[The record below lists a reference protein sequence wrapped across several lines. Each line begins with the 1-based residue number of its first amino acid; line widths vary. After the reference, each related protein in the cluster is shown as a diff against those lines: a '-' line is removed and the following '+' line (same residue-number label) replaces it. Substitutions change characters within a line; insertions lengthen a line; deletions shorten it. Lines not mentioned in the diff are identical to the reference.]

1 MRYLQVPRSTD
12 WEILAVNNNCSD
24 DTDAVIQRYTE
35 HLPIRR
41 LWEPRP
47 GKSNAANLA
56 VREAR
61 GELILWTDDDVL
73 VDSGWLKAYVE
84 AARAFPDVSFFGG
97 PIAPWFESE
106 PPAWLARH
114 LPLISTC
121 FAMQTPFEEPY
132 MPVCAPR
139 HPFGANMAMRRE
151 CFEDCSFDIR
161 LGPVGNTNYQHEE
174 TALLQ
179 TCLDRGRKGLW
190 VREARVQHF
199 IPKARITEGYVW
211 RFNCCSGR
219 TLVRRGE
226 VSQGKEI
233 FGVPRGLVRK
243 YVVNL
248 VVSTLLSP
256 TKNVRW
262 LRALTM
268 AAVCRGMIEE
278 LRDQGIAAGRDE
290 KRRASRRDEATV
302 RLNM

>member
-106 PPAWLARH
+106 PPAWLARLLH
-114 LPLISTC
+114 LKLISVC
-121 FAMQTPFEEPY
+121 FAMRDGFDEPFVPII
-132 MPVCAPR
+132 APLL
-139 HPFGANMAMRRE
+139 PFGANMATRVR
-151 CFEDCSFDIR
+151 CFEGCSFDVR
-161 LGPVGNTNYQHEE
+161 LGPQPNSEIRGEE
-174 TALLQ
+174 TALLE
-179 TCLDRGRKGLW
+179 TWLDRGLSGLW
-190 VREARVQHF
+190 VEEARVRHF
-199 IPKARITEGYVW
+199 IPRARLTERYIWDFHRG
-211 RFNCCSGR
+211 GGQMQ
-219 TLVRRGE
+219 VRLGD
-226 VSQGKEI
+226 VAPTKQI
-233 FGVPRGLVRK
+233 LGVPRWLVRK
-243 YVVNL
+243 YVENL

-268 AAVCRGMIEE
+268 AAVCRGMIGEF
-278 LRDQGIAAGRDE
+278 RDQGIAGRDE
-290 KRRASRRDEATV
+290 KWRASRRDEAAV
-302 RLNM
+302 CP